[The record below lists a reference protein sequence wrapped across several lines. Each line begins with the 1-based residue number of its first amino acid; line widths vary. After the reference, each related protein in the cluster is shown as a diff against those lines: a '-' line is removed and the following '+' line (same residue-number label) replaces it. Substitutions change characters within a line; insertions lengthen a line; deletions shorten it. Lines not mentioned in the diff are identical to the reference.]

1 MPALDDIRILD
12 LSRVLAGPYCTMT
25 LADFGAEVIKIEEP
39 ALGDGT
45 RQWGPPWVGDQ
56 SAYFLSANRNKKS
69 VTLNLKHPRGVA
81 ILHELLATAD
91 ILIENFK
98 VGTMAKLGL
107 DYEALAPRYPHLIY
121 CAITGYGHTGP
132 YKELPG
138 YDFMIQAQGG
148 IMSITGESEGEPMK
162 VGVAIAD
169 VTTGLFASQAI
180 LAALHHRTRT
190 GRGQFIDVSLLDTQI
205 AWLINVAHNYLA
217 TAEAPQRYGNAHPNI
232 VPYQSFPTA
241 DGHLALAVGTDGQF
255 ARLCQLIGRPELGED
270 GRYQHN
276 AGRVAHRAELVGDLT
291 AAFRTRPTAAWLAL
305 LAEANI
311 PAGPIND
318 IPTILRDPHVQAR
331 GMVQTITHPSAGEIE
346 LLGPVAKLSETPPTI
361 QSAPPTLGQHTA
373 EILAYLGYDEEQ
385 VAELRQEGVV

>member
-39 ALGDGT
+39 NLGDGT

-81 ILHELLATAD
+81 ILHQLLATAD

-98 VGTMAKLGL
+98 VGTMAKMGL
-107 DYEALAPRYPHLIY
+107 DYETLAPRYPHLIY

-132 YKELPG
+132 YKDLPG

-148 IMSITGESEGEPMK
+148 IMSITGEADGEPMK

-190 GRGQFIDVSLLDTQI
+190 GRGQFIDVSLLDTQV

-255 ARLCQLIGRPELGED
+255 GRLCQLIGRPELGED
-270 GRYQHN
+270 GRYQRN
-276 AGRVAHRAELVGDLT
+276 AGRVAHRAELVGELT
-291 AAFRTRPTAAWLAL
+291 AVFRTRPTAEWLAL

-373 EILAYLGYDEEQ
+373 EILANLGYDEEQ